1 MWGQRWVDTDLSLQN
16 LDPQLLM
23 WDMRRNL
30 DTRPMPERR
39 SVVQFVYPELPRAQR
54 SWWLIVDPESGVE
67 LCSVDFGFE
76 VDLYAAADLRTMT
89 AIWMGFDTV
98 GAALASERLILT
110 GDRALGAAMQAWLGL
125 SPFARIP
132 QPIH

>member
-39 SVVQFVYPELPRAQR
+39 SVVQFVYPELPRSQR
-54 SWWLIVDPESGVE
+54 SWWLIDPESGVE

-98 GAALASERLILT
+98 GAAIVSERLILT
-110 GDRALGAAMQAWLGL
+110 GDRALGMAMQAWLGL
-125 SPFARIP
+125 SPFARTP
-132 QPIH
+132 QAIH